1 MKLALRR
8 LLSTAALITLTAIVI
23 ALIVRHARHGF
34 ALYVGDVAWFTF
46 LIGTLIT
53 SGLAVGGAATHVLS
67 SRRYPRSS
75 VR

>member
-1 MKLALRR
+1 MKFSLRR

-23 ALIVRHARHGF
+23 ALIVRHAKHGF
-34 ALYVGDVAWFTF
+34 ALYLGDVAWFTF

-53 SGLAVGGAATHVLS
+53 AGLAVCVAVTHVQA
-67 SRRYPRSS
+67 RRRVRPS